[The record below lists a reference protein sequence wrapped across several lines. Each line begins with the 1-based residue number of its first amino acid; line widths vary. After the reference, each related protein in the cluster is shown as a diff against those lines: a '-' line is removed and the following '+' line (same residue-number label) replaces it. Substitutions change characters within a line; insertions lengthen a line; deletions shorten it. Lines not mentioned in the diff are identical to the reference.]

1 MGSSAEEEEYAAFLE
16 KVKRTIYFDNLSP
29 QVTESVLKTGI
40 DQFATVKSVKFIH
53 IYHEPSDMPLNALVE
68 LDSPAKAKEVI
79 SVISQRPFMMCGM
92 PRPVRARQAELEMFD
107 DRPKKPGRKIE
118 CQWLKPDDPNFKV
131 AQELKQL
138 TLKHTAEATRF
149 MELQLKEEEELHK
162 QQTDKVKQQYGKL
175 KRIESIVADENVKRL
190 ARYYNLHHP
199 DD

>member
-16 KVKRTIYFDNLSP
+16 KVKRTIYLDNLSP
-29 QVTESVLKTGI
+29 QVTESVLITGI
-40 DQFATVKSVKFIH
+40 GQFASVKSVKFIH
-53 IYHEPSDMPLNALVE
+53 NYNEPSDMPLCALVE

-79 SVISQRPFMMCGM
+79 SVISRPFMMCGM
-92 PRPVRARQAELEMFD
+92 PRPVRACRAELEMFD

-118 CQWLKPDDPNFKV
+118 CRWLKPADPNFKV

-175 KRIESIVADENVKRL
+175 KRIESIMADGTVKRL
-190 ARYYNLHHP
+190 ARHYNLRLP
-199 DD
+199 DN